1 MEKKLRPI
9 HGLILFAIFLLF
21 MPTVGAV
28 LQHYFGLIGTAISE
42 CCLLFLA
49 VLFPRAIGVELNS
62 VFSLT
67 PPPVSKFF
75 GSLSLTG
82 GVLLVTTAADML
94 MAYYLPGVGETSAS
108 LNTLITSSSPAVA
121 IITVAIL
128 PAICEELLF
137 RGAIL
142 SSFRSWKREWLIVL
156 IVGMMFG
163 IGHFDL
169 YRILPTGL
177 LGAAFAYIALKTGS
191 IFLGCL
197 LHFLINTLSVV
208 SAFGGQGTES
218 LPITDYRFE
227 AILGSALVY
236 LALGVLFFLLG
247 RKILLEKKR
256 NPRAYLA
263 SMIPTSLLFLI
274 GIGLTAI
281 GAEMTLM
288 QAIGTV
294 GIYTAVAGTVLFVGW
309 IIITRR
315 KPATVAIVLTCIL
328 VFLSFVSGT
337 VLTAFGGLPPVYSG
351 RITLTS
357 ATPSA
362 TETFQIEEEGE
373 YLLTVGAK
381 GVAASVRLSIYQV
394 VSGFAD
400 DTESIVQTAHPL
412 TSDDET
418 EESAPLVT
426 DMPSDSPDGTED
438 RSYLATFEGVYIAPE
453 SQIVHL
459 MPGTYT
465 VYAEITPDE
474 SVKDREISALAIV
487 TLTRITGL

>member
-28 LQHYFGLIGTAISE
+28 LQNYFGLIGTAISE

-49 VLFPRAIGVELNS
+49 VLFPRAIGVELGS

-82 GVLLVTTAADML
+82 GVLLITTAADML
-94 MAYYLPGVGETSAS
+94 MAYFLPGAGETSAS
-108 LNTLITSSSPAVA
+108 LNTLITSASPAVA
-121 IITVAIL
+121 IITVAII

-156 IVGMMFG
+156 IVGLMFG

-169 YRILPTGL
+169 YRLLPTGL
-177 LGAAFAYIALKTGS
+177 LGAAFAFIALKTGS

-197 LHFLINTLSVV
+197 LHFLINILSVV
-208 SAFGGQGTES
+208 SAFGGQGAES

-227 AILGSALVY
+227 AILGSVLVY
-236 LALGVLFFLLG
+236 LALGVLLFLLG

-256 NPRAYLA
+256 DPRAYLA
-263 SMIPTSLLFLI
+263 SVIPTFLLFLI

-309 IIITRR
+309 IVITRK
-315 KPATVAIVLTCIL
+315 KPSNVAIALTCIL
-328 VFLSFVSGT
+328 VFLSFVIGA
-337 VLTAFGGLPPVYSG
+337 VLTAFGGLPPIYNG

-357 ATPSA
+357 ATPSV
-362 TETFQIEEEGE
+362 TETFEVEEEGE

-381 GVAASVRLSIYQV
+381 GVAASVRISIYRVNDPAEGAETIAQATRT
-394 VSGFAD
+394 SALDSAD
-400 DTESIVQTAHPL
+400 GETHP
-412 TSDDET
+412 
-418 EESAPLVT
+418 VT
-426 DMPSDSPDGTED
+426 DPPSDSVTGTED
-438 RSYLATFEGVYIAPE
+438 RSYLATFEGAYITPE
-453 SQIVHL
+453 SQIVRL
-459 MPGTYT
+459 TPGTYT

-487 TLTRITGL
+487 TLTRIAGL